1 MKHRQPIEIAKL
13 AAGVA
18 ALLAILAAPNPALA
32 KTKDEPKWIEVHT
45 AHFSVITDAGE
56 KRGREVALRMEQ
68 MRAIFGRLLLKK
80 KLTMSVP
87 ITVISLKSDKQ
98 YGTVAPA
105 KQSMA
110 GGFYVPGPDRV
121 YIVLNLFETDPW
133 RAVAHPLAHY
143 FLNYNYPPAQ
153 GWFDEGLA
161 EYFRSIQIDK
171 QVGMGGDPELAPEWH
186 EDIFDE
192 GRRDPNVPQSLTQLV
207 SSPVW
212 LSMVDLFT
220 MKHDGSGT
228 REGTH
233 NTLYYAQSWIVVH
246 YLLNKNKLPEAGT
259 YFDLVLNQ
267 KVPVEKAMVQA
278 FDMSPAQMEDAVK
291 TYFKSLSG
299 LGIALDQSKKPI
311 VDPVNLQQ
319 PDHFAVPFAVDDIG
333 MAVSAVTDEEAR
345 AVIDDVMARVP
356 EHRDQG
362 LRDLQRLTADPKDN
376 EAAHRALARDDLR
389 QKRFEAAA
397 DELEKAAELNP
408 RDPWIWYYRAAL
420 KYQKAQATRQ
430 EMQGLANMMQDL
442 RAVADWYPELA
453 DAYNMLGIARVEGG
467 GINSALE
474 AQRQAVALAP
484 RNLEYLFNLGQI
496 YVAGKK
502 WEQAREIFTRIKSG
516 SDRAAAAAAKKQLDD
531 LDTLQKY
538 GVRPQRAGES
548 EVPTGAA
555 STPAAGTAKPSAKGA
570 AVPAKAAKQARDE
583 DQDDETEVHA
593 KPPAPKRGT
602 TGPVQFL
609 KGKIVSSDCSRSPEA
624 TVTVLSGMT
633 TYKMHASDYK
643 SLLVIGE
650 NGFSCDWTNRLV
662 SVNYRAMGKH
672 EGELVSIEIGRA

>member
-1 MKHRQPIEIAKL
+1 MKHRQPFEIAKL

-18 ALLAILAAPNPALA
+18 ALLATLAAPNLALA
-32 KTKDEPKWIEVHT
+32 KAKDEPKWIEVHT

-68 MRAIFGRLLLKK
+68 MRAIFGQLLLKK

-121 YIVLNLFETDPW
+121 YIVLNLFENDPW

-161 EYFRSIQIDK
+161 EYFGSIQIDK

-192 GRRDPNVPQSLTQLV
+192 VRRDPNVPQSLTQLV

-311 VDPVNLQQ
+311 VDPVNIQQ
-319 PDHFAVPFAVDDIG
+319 PDHFAVPFDVDDIG

-362 LRDLQRLTADPKDN
+362 LRDLQQLTADPKDN

-397 DELEKAAELNP
+397 DELEKATELNP

-420 KYQKAQATRQ
+420 KYQRAQATRT

-453 DAYNMLGIARVEGG
+453 DAYNMLGMARVEGG

-474 AQRQAVALAP
+474 AQRQAIALAP
-484 RNLEYLFNLGQI
+484 RNVEYQFNLGQI
-496 YVAGKK
+496 YIAGKK
-502 WEQAREIFTRIKSG
+502 WDLAREVFTRLKAG
-516 SDRAAAAAAKKQLDD
+516 PDRVAAAAAKHQLDD
-531 LDTLQKY
+531 LETLQKY
-538 GVRPQRAGES
+538 GLRPQRAGES
-548 EVPTGAA
+548 AATAGAA
-555 STPAAGTAKPSAKGA
+555 NTPGAGMGTPAVAGGLA
-570 AVPAKAAKQARDE
+570 QDE
-583 DQDDETEVHA
+583 DEEADA
-593 KPPAPKRGT
+593 LPKPAPVTPGT

-609 KGKIVSSDCSRSPEA
+609 KGKIVSSDCSKPPEA
-624 TVTVLSGMT
+624 TVTILSGMT
-633 TYKMHASDYK
+633 TYKLHASDYQ

-650 NGFSCDWTNRLV
+650 DQFSCDWKNRLV
-662 SVNYRAMGKH
+662 SVNYRAVGKNK
-672 EGELVSIEIGRA
+672 GELVSIETH